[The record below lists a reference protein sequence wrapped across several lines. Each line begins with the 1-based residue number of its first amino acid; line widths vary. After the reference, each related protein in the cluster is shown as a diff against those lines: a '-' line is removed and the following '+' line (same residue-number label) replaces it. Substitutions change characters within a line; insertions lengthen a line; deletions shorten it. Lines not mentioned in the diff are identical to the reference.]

1 MDGKWTNTSYR
12 SVKMK
17 KTAITLFGLILILGL
32 TVPHVYADSSGEVS
46 MTTPFPHVVIGSGES
61 VDRKIT
67 IHNPSSSSK
76 LVNFSISTANDN
88 WSASLRESG
97 VEVKSAYL
105 QAGGESNLTL
115 RISPPTDT
123 KEGTYPVEV
132 KALNQEETVLDTLEI
147 LVDVEPSAVTG
158 IEVQT
163 KYPKM
168 EGPPGKKMEFT
179 IDVTNHGDRKT
190 INYGVNVQGQE
201 GWKTNIS
208 PRFEDKSINSQ
219 SFEAGEEKTINLTV
233 TPPETV
239 KPDDYKVDFVA
250 SSGAVKDNLSLI
262 VSIPGTYKLD
272 LTTKTGRLNTKIERG
287 STGTVQLVVRNRGSA
302 PLKNIQLSTGYNLP
316 SGWSTEFNPETVPVI
331 EPKSQQT
338 VELTVETADDT
349 VPGDYSFEIRANAT
363 EPYDRTASFDL
374 RVTVSPG
381 TSWGFVGIGII
392 GIILAGLFLM
402 FWRFGRR

>member
-1 MDGKWTNTSYR
+1 M
-12 SVKMK
+12 
-17 KTAITLFGLILILGL
+17 
-32 TVPHVYADSSGEVS
+32 
-46 MTTPFPHVVIGSGES
+46 
-61 VDRKIT
+61 
-67 IHNPSSSSK
+67 
-76 LVNFSISTANDN
+76 
-88 WSASLRESG
+88 
-97 VEVKSAYL
+97 EVKSAYVET
-105 QAGGESNLTL
+105 GGESSLTL

-132 KALNQEETVLDTLEI
+132 KALDQEGNVLDTLEI
-147 LVDVEPSAVTG
+147 LVEVKPSAVTG

-163 KYPKM
+163 KYSRM

-190 INYGVNVQGQE
+190 INYGVNVQGQG
-201 GWKTNIS
+201 GWSTNIS

-219 SFEAGEEKTINLTV
+219 SFEAGEEKTINLAV

-272 LTTKTGRLNTKIERG
+272 LTTKTGRLNTKVERG
-287 STGTVQLVVRNRGSA
+287 STGTVQLVMRNRGSA
-302 PLKNIQLSTGYNLP
+302 PLKNIQLSTGYSLP

-331 EPKSQQT
+331 EPKSQKT